1 MAEKVIA
8 HSAVKLPDPRRYG
21 PGDPGHPLQLLAQLK
36 GVDNLHL
43 NDAGYQAM
51 ANAVNL
57 ALLRR

>member
-1 MAEKVIA
+1 
-8 HSAVKLPDPRRYG
+8 
-21 PGDPGHPLQLLAQLK
+21 
-36 GVDNLHL
+36 VDNLHL